1 MLKPVMDCPDIASF
15 KDDTF
20 TFAAVKFL
28 SSLLEQ
34 SSGRSFM
41 ERTLVIEVQETYFE
55 IPKKS
60 KVNVE
65 PI

>member
-20 TFAAVKFL
+20 TFAPVKFL

-34 SSGRSFM
+34 SSGRSFL
-41 ERTLVIEVQETYFE
+41 ERILVIEVQETYFE

-60 KVNVE
+60 KETME
-65 PI
+65 PT

>member
-1 MLKPVMDCPDIASF
+1 MLKPVMDCPNIASF

-20 TFAAVKFL
+20 IFAPIKFL

-41 ERTLVIEVQETYFE
+41 ERTLVIEV
-55 IPKKS
+55 
-60 KVNVE
+60 
-65 PI
+65 